1 MWGFLRQPMWC
12 FQNFSLCSKQPPYS
26 EMSGYGGF
34 ESQSAKD
41 RKAKYMTLWRDGE
54 TLEVTLHL
62 TEPVT

>member
-41 RKAKYMTLWRDGE
+41 RKAKYS
-54 TLEVTLHL
+54 
-62 TEPVT
+62 PVEDSSAGLC